1 MWDRIQPTILLISG
15 PLGIGKSKLC
25 ARLLEQ
31 LNTDLKIGIAFKR
44 SFAGLLKELY
54 AIRHTTEC
62 PDMLQRLELDSE
74 FKMQHRRGLIE
85 LASEMRAKDH
95 LIFAKMLWQSVMEE
109 LNLIERYLEENADI
123 CDHILNVMIIVDDWR
138 HLCELEYLSVRIF
151 PCNIWTVR
159 LADEPV
165 LRRHRSGEENV
176 LYAVTHSTERD
187 LDRCFGGNSID
198 TIRRLDLTN
207 THFFTISSREYDLCE
222 VQCFVKKE
230 HERVEKEIIDAFK
243 AKGNAELF
251 FRKSKHASGMPELG
265 I

>member
-31 LNTDLKIGIAFKR
+31 LNTDLKIGIVFKR
-44 SFAGLLKELY
+44 SFAGPLKRMY
-54 AIRHTTEC
+54 AKRHESEC
-62 PDMLQRLELDSE
+62 PDMLQRMEHDSE
-74 FKMQHRRGLIE
+74 FKMQHRQGLIE
-85 LASEMRAKDH
+85 LASELRAKNDK
-95 LIFAKMLWQSVMEE
+95 IFAQSLWGSVVEE
-109 LNLIERYLEENADI
+109 LDSIQRWLEENDDI
-123 CDHILNVMIIVDDWR
+123 CQHILNVMIIVDDWR
-138 HLCELEYLSVRIF
+138 HLCELQYLANHIY

-165 LRRHRSGEENV
+165 LRRHRSGEANV
-176 LYAVTHSTERD
+176 LYAVTHSSERD
-187 LDRCFGGNSID
+187 LDRCFGGNSVD

-251 FRKSKHASGMPELG
+251 FRKSKHASGMP
-265 I
+265 